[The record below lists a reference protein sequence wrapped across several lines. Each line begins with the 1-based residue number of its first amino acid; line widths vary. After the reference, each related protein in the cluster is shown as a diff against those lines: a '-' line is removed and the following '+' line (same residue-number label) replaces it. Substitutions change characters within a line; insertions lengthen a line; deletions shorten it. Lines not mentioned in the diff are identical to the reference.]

1 MPVQSWRI
9 FFVPVPGL
17 AMGVT
22 SQFALFFGPIFYEIR
37 GIRYRVHILLAKM
50 PLPVQYKYIITL
62 VRMALL
68 APLCRMANTFE
79 CPCSASPPAD
89 PKLVSEDTNKM
100 SKS

>member
-1 MPVQSWRI
+1 VQDPHGKNEVVTFPEDFDGRI
-9 FFVPVPGL
+9 
-17 AMGVT
+17 ATDIAT
-22 SQFALFFGPIFYEIR
+22 SETVNCIDN
-37 GIRYRVHILLAKM
+37 ILVK
-50 PLPVQYKYIITL
+50 TL

-89 PKLVSEDTNKM
+89 LKLVSEDINKM